1 MAHKIM
7 VAIQKGGV
15 GKTTT
20 TVMVAEMLAASGRK
34 VLVLDLDSQGNATQ
48 MLTGNSIYANSGKT
62 IFEAVKE
69 MNPKK
74 YILSPKENIDLLPS
88 DDMLSQFDRYIYQE
102 KYTNPSKTLY
112 TALRDIESD
121 YDYILMDCPPNLGG
135 IVLNA
140 IAYSDYVIA
149 PINPDAF
156 GMDALERFIDNV
168 NETIEKGHST
178 AEVLGI
184 LFTLRDKRN
193 SLEKTIGKHIREV
206 YGDVVFRTEIFKRAR
221 IKEFAFTG
229 VEIATKKDLKLA
241 SDYINLVNEIIERIE
256 V

>member
-1 MAHKIM
+1 MAYKIM

-20 TVMVAEMLAASGRK
+20 TVMVAELLAASGRK

-48 MLTGNSIYANSGKT
+48 MLTGESIYKNSGKT

-88 DDMLSQFDRYIYQE
+88 DDMLSQFDKYIYQD
-102 KYTNPSKTLY
+102 KRANPVRTLY
-112 TALRDIESD
+112 NALRAIESD

-140 IAYSDYVIA
+140 IAYSDYIIA

-168 NETIEKGHST
+168 NETIEKGHSK
-178 AEVLGI
+178 AELLGI
-184 LFTLRDKRN
+184 LFTLREKRN
-193 SLEKTIGKHIREV
+193 SLEKTIGTHIRES
-206 YGDVVFRTEIFKRAR
+206 YGDAVFKTEIHKRAR
-221 IKEFAFTG
+221 LKEFAFAG
-229 VEIATKKDLKLA
+229 VDISTKKDLKLS
-241 SDYINLVNEIIERIE
+241 SDYIDLVEEIVERIE